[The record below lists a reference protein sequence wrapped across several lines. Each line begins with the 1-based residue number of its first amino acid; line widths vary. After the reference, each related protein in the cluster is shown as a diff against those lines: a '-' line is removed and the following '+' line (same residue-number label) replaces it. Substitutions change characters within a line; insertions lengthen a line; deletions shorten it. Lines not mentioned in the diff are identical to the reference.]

1 MNKRNVQKTGVAV
14 AVLAYTVWGILPLY
28 WKLLDEALASEVLA
42 HRIIW
47 SFVTVLIL
55 IGIKANW
62 GVIRQSW
69 HHLAS
74 NRKQLLA
81 MLGASALISGNWLT
95 YIWAVNNDKVI
106 ETSLGYYIN
115 PLFSVLLGVIVLKE
129 RLSFFQKVAF
139 ILAGGG
145 VLLSTLHY
153 GALPWVSLVLAT
165 TFAFYG
171 LAKKVL
177 NLDTLSGLFFETLF
191 ALPVALSFAIG
202 VSLMGKGGF
211 GIQNPILSLLMAG
224 TGVVTALPLLWFAY
238 AAKRIPLST
247 LGFIQ
252 YIAPS
257 INLFLGIFI
266 FKEPFTWWN
275 FSSFLLI
282 WIALALYSL
291 STAPWMM
298 RWEKRMMTK
307 RESRR
312 YLEL

>member
-1 MNKRNVQKTGVAV
+1 MNKLNAQKAGVAV

-28 WKLLDEALASEVLA
+28 WKLLDDALASEVLA

-55 IGIKANW
+55 IGIKTNW

-171 LAKKVL
+171 LVKKVL

-211 GIQNPILSLLMAG
+211 GIQNPTLSLLMAG

-312 YLEL
+312 FLEL

>member
-312 YLEL
+312 FLEL

>member
-55 IGIKANW
+55 IRIKANW

-298 RWEKRMMTK
+298 RWEKRMITK

>member
-211 GIQNPILSLLMAG
+211 GIQNPTLSLLMAG

-238 AAKRIPLST
+238 AAKRIPLSN

>member
-1 MNKRNVQKTGVAV
+1 
-14 AVLAYTVWGILPLY
+14 
-28 WKLLDEALASEVLA
+28 
-42 HRIIW
+42 
-47 SFVTVLIL
+47 
-55 IGIKANW
+55 
-62 GVIRQSW
+62 
-69 HHLAS
+69 
-74 NRKQLLA
+74 
-81 MLGASALISGNWLT
+81 
-95 YIWAVNNDKVI
+95 
-106 ETSLGYYIN
+106 
-115 PLFSVLLGVIVLKE
+115 
-129 RLSFFQKVAF
+129 
-139 ILAGGG
+139 
-145 VLLSTLHY
+145 
-153 GALPWVSLVLAT
+153 
-165 TFAFYG
+165 
-171 LAKKVL
+171 
-177 NLDTLSGLFFETLF
+177 
-191 ALPVALSFAIG
+191 
-202 VSLMGKGGF
+202 MGKGGF
-211 GIQNPILSLLMAG
+211 GIQNPTLSLLMAG

>member
-1 MNKRNVQKTGVAV
+1 MNKLNAQKAGVAV

-28 WKLLDEALASEVLA
+28 WKLLDDALASEVLA

-55 IGIKANW
+55 IGIKTNW

-211 GIQNPILSLLMAG
+211 GIQNPTLSLLMAG